1 MSTRFLT
8 AGELAALDKW
18 YVIDATG
25 QVLGR
30 VATRAATILIGKH
43 RPQYAPFLVSGN
55 HVIIVNAKKI
65 KLTGEKLDKKVYRW
79 HTQYPGGLR
88 EVTARKVFESKP
100 DRLIREAVLG
110 MLPKN
115 KLRKRLVKRL
125 KVYLAD
131 QHPHVAQQQETLQAS
146 DTLNKVDVVVNVE
159 GGGKH
164 GQAGAVQHGIARALV
179 GFSADLRQI
188 LKKAGFLTR
197 DPRAKER
204 KKYGQPGARKRFQFS
219 KR

>member
-131 QHPHVAQQQETLQAS
+131 QHPHAAQQPE
-146 DTLNKVDVVVNVE
+146 
-159 GGGKH
+159 
-164 GQAGAVQHGIARALV
+164 ALK
-179 GFSADLRQI
+179 L
-188 LKKAGFLTR
+188 
-197 DPRAKER
+197 
-204 KKYGQPGARKRFQFS
+204 
-219 KR
+219 